1 MATLTG
7 LYISQSY
14 GGVINLSTNT
24 GIVTG
29 SATQL
34 QDGFGTNLGVWI
46 NGQGRISGSAVTS
59 SGDSLINNITVGK
72 GGGNI
77 SDNTAVGFQ
86 ALNSNTG
93 DRNTAIGYQA
103 LVSGSTGLRNTAVG
117 YRAANST
124 TTGQTAVAIGYE
136 AGYSNTTG
144 GENVVIGFQALYSN
158 ISSTGNVVIG
168 YQAAYNNDD
177 LTGDN
182 VIIGNTAAY
191 DSLGSSG
198 NTIVGYNTGRG
209 LTTGDSNTVIG
220 ANVTGLNPTMSRNI
234 ILSDGIGTVRARF
247 NDGPYAG
254 WDFTGGGVAG
264 NTVNISGSTSIS
276 GSLYVSESIRSN
288 SVITPNLIVSGGNAP
303 ITIYG
308 TSATAMTI
316 GFGAGNSLPYP
327 NTNIA
332 IGSQTLSQA
341 DGGKNV
347 AIGFEALKNVCS
359 GSSNNV
365 AIGANALRDMGSNTP
380 YISGSVSGSNIAI
393 GSDVAQSLVGGNGN
407 VMVGDRIART
417 TTTNGNFN
425 GNTIIGK
432 SSGETFSSGQYNT
445 FVGFSTAG
453 GLNDANSNTIIGAR
467 ITGLTNSLSNN
478 IILSDGDG
486 NIRARYSG
494 SWTME
499 TALKLTPQN
508 PLPANSV
515 GTLAVSG
522 SNLYYN
528 NGSAWSQI
536 N

>member
-7 LYISQSY
+7 QFISQSY

-29 SATQL
+29 SNTQL
-34 QDGFGTNLGVWI
+34 QDGLGTNLGVWV

-72 GGGNI
+72 GGGNN
-77 SDNTAVGFQ
+77 SENTAVGFQ
-86 ALNSNTG
+86 ALINNT
-93 DRNTAIGYQA
+93 
-103 LVSGSTGLRNTAVG
+103 TGLRNTAVG

-168 YQAAYNNDD
+168 YQAAYNNNDQ
-177 LTGDN
+177 TGDN

-209 LTTGDSNTVIG
+209 ITTGDSNTIIG
-220 ANVTGLNPTMSRNI
+220 ASVTGLNPTMSRNI

-247 NDGPYAG
+247 NDGVYGG
-254 WDFTGGGVAG
+254 WTFSGGGTAG

-276 GSLYVSESIRSN
+276 GSLYVSESIKAN
-288 SVITPNLIVSGGNAP
+288 SVSTPNLIVSGGVGGNSP
-303 ITIYG
+303 IQIYG
-308 TSATAMTI
+308 SNPSDIMTI
-316 GFGAGNSLPYP
+316 GFGAGTNFPYP

-332 IGSQTLSQA
+332 IGSDTLSQA

-347 AIGFEALKNVCS
+347 AVGYQALKNVCS

-467 ITGLTNSLSNN
+467 ISGLTNGLSNN